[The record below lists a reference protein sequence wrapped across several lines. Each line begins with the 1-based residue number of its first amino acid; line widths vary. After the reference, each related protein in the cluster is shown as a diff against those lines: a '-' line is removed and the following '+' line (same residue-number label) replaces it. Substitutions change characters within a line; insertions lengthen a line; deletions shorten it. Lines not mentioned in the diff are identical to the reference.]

1 MKFFIIKMAK
11 KITSAEIKKIL
22 KSGNVLLGTER
33 TVKGLRLGKVEKVLV
48 SSNCPARV
56 EKDINYYAGLSGA
69 ETHKLEYP
77 NDELGVICKKPFSI
91 SVLAVVKGASK

>member
-1 MKFFIIKMAK
+1 MAK
-11 KITSAEIKKIL
+11 KITSAEIKKIV
-22 KSGNVLLGTER
+22 KSGNILLGTQR

-56 EKDINYYAGLSGA
+56 EKDLNYYAGLSGA
-69 ETHKLEYP
+69 EMHKLEYP
-77 NDELGVICKKPFSI
+77 NDELGIICKKPFSI